1 MEEIGLGWGWRQP
14 IFRLSLPVSLALDQ
28 LGRGVHWKREVT
40 SEGVAG
46 RQATSQP
53 AERDC
58 TLFMCRAEGC
68 LLGLIVLWIR
78 VVFHLGQDVWCI
90 ERFFSLSRPGPRFY
104 YDGDHF
110 HSSGSCTQPPGDLPV
125 DFLLLG

>member
-1 MEEIGLGWGWRQP
+1 MVQASGTGEGRRNFALEEIGLGWGWRQP
-14 IFRLSLPVSLALDQ
+14 IFRLFLPVSLALDQ
-28 LGRGVHWKREVT
+28 LGRGAHWKREVT

-53 AERDC
+53 GERDC

-90 ERFFSLSRPGPRFY
+90 VGFFFPLSTGA
-104 YDGDHF
+104 
-110 HSSGSCTQPPGDLPV
+110 T
-125 DFLLLG
+125 FLL

>member
-1 MEEIGLGWGWRQP
+1 M
-14 IFRLSLPVSLALDQ
+14 
-28 LGRGVHWKREVT
+28 T

-46 RQATSQP
+46 RRATSQP

-90 ERFFSLSRPGPRFY
+90 VGFFSLSRPGPRFY

-110 HSSGSCTQPPGDLPV
+110 HSSGSCAQPPGDLPV
-125 DFLLLG
+125 DFLLPG